1 MARKLSVLEF
11 LDRHWREREEV
22 VGLFNGN
29 RELRYS
35 DMRKKLTLDNRSRRE
50 NQLEDND
57 SENPGNG
64 LIRHETELI
73 RLLKAMC
80 KASILEKRKNGKKA
94 FYRLRDSKA
103 DSKIFRSSDRI
114 AVNLNVFDELVKNK
128 EELDTQ
134 LKTSKNR
141 IYELNLEIGKL
152 TAENIELRDHINLEN
167 PNSQNKKQ

>member
-35 DMRKKLTLDNRSRRE
+35 DMRKKLTLDNRSRMKNR
-50 NQLEDND
+50 LEVND
-57 SENPGNG
+57 SSNG